1 MAKVT
6 AIVLASGK
14 ATRMGSGLDKCFLS
28 LGAKPVVAWSLLA
41 FEACKDVNSII
52 LVVRKD
58 QVAAARGLQM
68 MFGIKKLKAI
78 VVGGRRRQDSVQA
91 ALKGIAPYETQFIV
105 VHDAARPCVTPALI
119 SETLKS
125 ARKFGSGVAAMP
137 MVDTVKVA
145 EKDLIVTSTP
155 DRSTLWAVQT
165 PQTFESKKLIEAYNT
180 FGTDKTVTYTDDASV
195 MEAAGETVRLVK
207 WTEPNIKITTPIDL
221 TIAAALL
228 KLN

>member
-58 QVAAARGLQM
+58 QVAAARGLQT

>member
-41 FEACKDVNSII
+41 FEACKDVNRII

>member
-155 DRSTLWAVQT
+155 DRSTLWGDHHGVVLQ
-165 PQTFESKKLIEAYNT
+165 S
-180 FGTDKTVTYTDDASV
+180 
-195 MEAAGETVRLVK
+195 RH
-207 WTEPNIKITTPIDL
+207 
-221 TIAAALL
+221 
-228 KLN
+228 

>member
-91 ALKGIAPYETQFIV
+91 ALKGIAPYETQVIV

>member
-68 MFGIKKLKAI
+68 MFGIKKLNAI

>member
-68 MFGIKKLKAI
+68 MFGIKKLKTI

>member
-207 WTEPNIKITTPIDL
+207 WTEPNIKITTSIDL